1 MFLPVTEVFFNTL
14 KLVVSHYKIFW
25 LIITW
30 DQRGISTGAKGTRWI
45 PTVTSLNHP
54 VHVWRVYADIEI
66 YVVELCDMWASCSA
80 PLSIHLELPFPC
92 IVSAPSSSLA
102 AVPYSL
108 LHLIILRLNVSLLF
122 VALLLLVFCP
132 SVAQC
137 RFLSPP
143 RPFLSTSFLSPLSPL
158 LLISRGLVSSV

>member
-14 KLVVSHYKIFW
+14 KLVVSPYKIFL

-122 VALLLLVFCP
+122 VALSSSYFVLLSL
-132 SVAQC
+132 SVAFSLHLVPSSLP
-137 RFLSPP
+137 RSSLLS
-143 RPFLSTSFLSPLSPL
+143 L
-158 LLISRGLVSSV
+158 SSVVN

>member
-14 KLVVSHYKIFW
+14 KLVVSPYKIFL

-122 VALLLLVFCP
+122 VALSSSYFVLLSL
-132 SVAQC
+132 SVAFSLHLVPSSLP
-137 RFLSPP
+137 RSSLLS
-143 RPFLSTSFLSPLSPL
+143 L
-158 LLISRGLVSSV
+158 LCC

>member
-122 VALLLLVFCP
+122 VALSSSYFVLLSLSAAFSLHLVP
-132 SVAQC
+132 SSLP
-137 RFLSPP
+137 RSSLLS
-143 RPFLSTSFLSPLSPL
+143 L
-158 LLISRGLVSSV
+158 SSVVN

>member
-14 KLVVSHYKIFW
+14 KLVVSHYKIFL

-122 VALLLLVFCP
+122 VALSSSYFVLLSL
-132 SVAQC
+132 SVAFSLHLVPSSLP
-137 RFLSPP
+137 RSSLLS
-143 RPFLSTSFLSPLSPL
+143 L
-158 LLISRGLVSSV
+158 LCC

>member
-14 KLVVSHYKIFW
+14 KLVVSPYKIFW

-122 VALLLLVFCP
+122 VALSSSYFVLLSL
-132 SVAQC
+132 SVAFSLHLVPSSLP
-137 RFLSPP
+137 RSSLLS
-143 RPFLSTSFLSPLSPL
+143 L
-158 LLISRGLVSSV
+158 LCC